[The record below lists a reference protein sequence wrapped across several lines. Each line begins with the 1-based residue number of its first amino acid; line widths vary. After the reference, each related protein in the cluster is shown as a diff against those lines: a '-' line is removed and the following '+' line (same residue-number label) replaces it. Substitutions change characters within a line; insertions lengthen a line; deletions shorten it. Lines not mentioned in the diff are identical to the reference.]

1 MDDRGELA
9 VVDGNLV
16 DVGLGVGGDG
26 VAKGGGVRGSVRD
39 GAGLDTLEDLVLAL
53 GTLNF
58 EIVKVGGDLGGGA
71 LDTVGGAGDILRG
84 GLVHVQF
91 QKGERVRYLIVD
103 AGGGHDHG
111 GDGGEV
117 CLGSGISL
125 DSAAFSNGLDDI
137 LIRVLGHLDVQ
148 LVSSG

>member
-53 GTLNF
+53 DTLDF

-71 LDTVGGAGDILRG
+71 LDTVDGAGDILRG
-84 GLVHVQF
+84 GLVYVHF
-91 QKGERVRYLIVD
+91 QKGERVRYLVVD
-103 AGGGHDHG
+103 AGGGHNHG

-117 CLGSGISL
+117 CLGGGISL
-125 DSAAFSNGLDDI
+125 DSAALSNGLDDI

>member
-1 MDDRGELA
+1 MTATRISIIGGGDGVIYTSHISSKGNIKARGAQFQSFIHQKELKCSRKNLRTPFFPNHSFSLDIVDDRGELA

-53 GTLNF
+53 DTLDF

-84 GLVHVQF
+84 
-91 QKGERVRYLIVD
+91 
-103 AGGGHDHG
+103 
-111 GDGGEV
+111 
-117 CLGSGISL
+117 
-125 DSAAFSNGLDDI
+125 
-137 LIRVLGHLDVQ
+137 
-148 LVSSG
+148 

>member
-26 VAKGGGVRGSVRD
+26 VAKGGGVRDSVRD

-53 GTLNF
+53 DTLDF

-84 GLVHVQF
+84 
-91 QKGERVRYLIVD
+91 
-103 AGGGHDHG
+103 
-111 GDGGEV
+111 
-117 CLGSGISL
+117 
-125 DSAAFSNGLDDI
+125 
-137 LIRVLGHLDVQ
+137 
-148 LVSSG
+148 